1 LKLDKLIWHL
11 ETYDDFG
18 TSKYNVFFVKSD
30 QDLVKVVL
38 SGKELMKFLEGIC
51 ILEMHWQ
58 SSKETIER
66 VKNYLLP
73 IC

>member
-1 LKLDKLIWHL
+1 
-11 ETYDDFG
+11 
-18 TSKYNVFFVKSD
+18 
-30 QDLVKVVL
+30 
-38 SGKELMKFLEGIC
+38 LEGIC

-73 IC
+73 ICWADKSTWLMVRD